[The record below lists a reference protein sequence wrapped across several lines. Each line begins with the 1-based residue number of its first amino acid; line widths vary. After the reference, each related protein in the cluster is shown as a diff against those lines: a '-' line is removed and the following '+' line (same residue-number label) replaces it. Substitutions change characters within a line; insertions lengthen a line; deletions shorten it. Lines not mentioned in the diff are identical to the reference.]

1 PSAGQLSIASSFFCL
16 ELPPFLDY
24 NVTNNL
30 NYIMFLG
37 NKQKKVVRVAAAVIG
52 ILTIVSMVALY
63 SLSYFF

>member
-1 PSAGQLSIASSFFCL
+1 
-16 ELPPFLDY
+16 
-24 NVTNNL
+24 
-30 NYIMFLG
+30 MFLG